1 MTTLDPFIFHR
12 HCSGRRL
19 AALALYALAALLV
32 PAEGAFAQ
40 PHEAPVAA
48 VGETSVSLSSYR
60 LGPGDVVTVRVVG
73 EDDLSVN
80 KARLTDA
87 GTVFFPALGE
97 IQVRGLTI
105 GELEALVVSRLK
117 VRILVNPQVVVQVD
131 EYRPFFINGMVQ
143 SPGSI
148 PFRPG
153 LDVSKAAT
161 LAGGFNERASMRKI
175 FIVREGRASG
185 ERERASLDTPVFPG
199 DMIIVEESF
208 F

>member
-1 MTTLDPFIFHR
+1 MPAHNVSIPQP
-12 HCSGRRL
+12 RRSRL
-19 AALALYALAALLV
+19 LLLV
-32 PAEGAFAQ
+32 LMLCASLGGAWPLTSAFAQ
-40 PHEAPVAA
+40 ASAAQGAEAGDTQGA
-48 VGETSVSLSSYR
+48 LSSYR
-60 LGPGDVVTVRVVG
+60 VGPGDVITVRVVG

-97 IQVRGLTI
+97 VQVRGLTI
-105 GELEALVVSRLK
+105 GELEALVIGRLK
-117 VRILVNPQVVVQVD
+117 GRILVNPQVVVQVD
-131 EYRPFFINGMVQ
+131 EYRPFFITGMVQ

-148 PFRPG
+148 AYRPG
-153 LDVSKAAT
+153 LDVSRAAT
-161 LAGGFNERASMRKI
+161 LAGGFHERASMRRI

-185 ERERASLDTPVFPG
+185 ERERANLDTPVYPG

>member
-1 MTTLDPFIFHR
+1 M
-12 HCSGRRL
+12 
-19 AALALYALAALLV
+19 AAGPLP
-32 PAEGAFAQ
+32 PASAFAQ
-40 PHEAPVAA
+40 SSAPLTTVA
-48 VGETSVSLSSYR
+48 GEGQLALSSYR
-60 LGPGDVVTVRVVG
+60 VGPGDVITVRVVG
-73 EDDLSVN
+73 EEELSVS

-105 GELEALVVSRLK
+105 GELEALVIGRLK
-117 VRILVNPQVVVQVD
+117 GRILINPQVVVQVD

-148 PFRPG
+148 PYRPG
-153 LDVSKAAT
+153 LDVNKAAA
-161 LAGGFNERASMRKI
+161 LAGGFHERASMRKI
-175 FIVREGRASG
+175 FIVREGLASG
-185 ERERASLDTPVFPG
+185 ERERVDLDTPVFPG

>member
-1 MTTLDPFIFHR
+1 MPAHNVSIPQP
-12 HCSGRRL
+12 RRSRL
-19 AALALYALAALLV
+19 LLLV
-32 PAEGAFAQ
+32 LMLCASLGGAWPLTSAFAQ
-40 PHEAPVAA
+40 ASAAQGAEAGDTQGA
-48 VGETSVSLSSYR
+48 LSSYR
-60 LGPGDVVTVRVVG
+60 VGPGDVITVRVVG

-97 IQVRGLTI
+97 VQVRGLTI
-105 GELEALVVSRLK
+105 GELEALVISRLK
-117 VRILVNPQVVVQVD
+117 GRILVNPQVVVQVD
-131 EYRPFFINGMVQ
+131 EYRPFFITGMVQ

-148 PFRPG
+148 AYRPG
-153 LDVSKAAT
+153 LDVSRAAT
-161 LAGGFNERASMRKI
+161 LAGGFHERASMRRI

-185 ERERASLDTPVFPG
+185 ERERANLDTPVYPG

>member
-1 MTTLDPFIFHR
+1 MTKLDPLIFHR
-12 HCSGRRL
+12 HWPGRWL
-19 AALALYALAALLV
+19 VPLALYALAALLV
-32 PAEGAFAQ
+32 PLERACAQ
-40 PHEAPVAA
+40 PPEPPVAA
-48 VGETSVSLSSYR
+48 AEESSVSLSSYR
-60 LGPGDVVTVRVVG
+60 LGPGDVITVRVVG

-117 VRILVNPQVVVQVD
+117 GRILINPQVVVQVD

>member
-1 MTTLDPFIFHR
+1 MPTHNPSFL
-12 HCSGRRL
+12 SRRL
-19 AALALYALAALLV
+19 PRRRLVLLASCALAGLAL
-32 PAEGAFAQ
+32 PIGGAFARS
-40 PHEAPVAA
+40 PVVAVAA
-48 VGETSVSLSSYR
+48 AAETAGTLSSYR
-60 LGPGDVVTVRVVG
+60 VGPGDVITVRVVG
-73 EDDLSVN
+73 EDELSVS

-105 GELEALVVSRLK
+105 GELEALVVNRLK
-117 VRILVNPQVVVQVD
+117 GRILVNPQVVVQVD

-161 LAGGFNERASMRKI
+161 LAGGFHERASMRKI

>member
-1 MTTLDPFIFHR
+1 MPTFNPSIP
-12 HCSGRRL
+12 RRRRIAVL
-19 AALALYALAALLV
+19 ALCALAGLPLPL
-32 PAEGAFAQ
+32 GSAFARS
-40 PHEAPVAA
+40 PAPPVAEA
-48 VGETSVSLSSYR
+48 NGTRAILSSYR
-60 LGPGDVVTVRVVG
+60 VGPGDVITVRVVG

-105 GELEALVVSRLK
+105 GELETLVIGRLK
-117 VRILVNPQVVVQVD
+117 GRILVNPQVVVQVD

-161 LAGGFNERASMRKI
+161 LAGGFHERASMRKI
-175 FIVREGRASG
+175 FIVREGRASS
-185 ERERASLDTPVFPG
+185 ERERAGLDTPVYPG